1 MEIKVMKPKFRKA
14 DYPLKYLDSVINN
27 FLTPA
32 NNNSF
37 IIPADL
43 FEESKAFSFG

>member
-1 MEIKVMKPKFRKA
+1 MKPKFRKA
-14 DYPLKYLDSVINN
+14 DYPLNN